1 MDRLRVLSL
10 NIWNRLGP
18 WEDRLR
24 LIRRGLVELT
34 PDLVGL
40 QEVLRHEA
48 EPMHQAQIIADGLGY
63 HAAFHSAW
71 AMGGGLHFGNALLSR
86 FPIVGADGFALPC
99 EPGDESRALLY
110 CEVDAPCGRVPVF
123 VTHLS
128 WRLDQS
134 LIRTRQVL
142 AISERIRE
150 NAPPLGFPPIL
161 MGDFNA
167 EPDSDEIRF
176 LKGLTALGGKG
187 ASFVDCFAAAADEDR
202 ARGATFARR
211 NRYADRAGEPDR
223 RLDYI
228 FVRGP
233 DPRWRG
239 RPLSAR
245 VVLDQPEGGVFA
257 SDHFG
262 VFAELQAT
270 PQMP

>member
-18 WEDRLR
+18 WEERLQVIR
-24 LIRRGLVELT
+24 HGLIALA

-40 QEVLRHEA
+40 QEVLHHEV
-48 EPMHQAQIIADGLGY
+48 EPQNQAQMIADGLGY
-63 HAAFHSAW
+63 YTAFHSAW
-71 AMGGGLHFGNALLSR
+71 AIGGGLYFGNALLSR
-86 FPIVGADGFALPC
+86 FPIIAAEGVALPC
-99 EPGDESRALLY
+99 EPGDESRALLF
-110 CEVDAPCGRVPVF
+110 CDVDAPCGRVPVF
-123 VTHLS
+123 ITHLS

-134 LIRTRQVL
+134 GIRTRQVL
-142 AISERIRE
+142 AISERIRMS
-150 NAPPLGFPPIL
+150 APPSGFPPIL

-176 LKGLTALGGKG
+176 LKGLTTIGDRGVC
-187 ASFVDCFAAAADEDR
+187 FVDCFAAAGDR
-202 ARGATFARR
+202 SAGATFACR
-211 NRYADRAGEPDR
+211 NPYADRAGEPDR
-223 RLDYI
+223 RIDYI

-245 VVLDQPEGGVFA
+245 VVFEQPENGVYA

-262 VFAELQAT
+262 VFAELQAVARS
-270 PQMP
+270 P